1 MMNSSGKASNNF
13 LSLFSMHIYKAG
25 KVITTESGSP
35 SPIAL
40 ILINGDVMSYK
51 RLIDFTSS
59 KFEEKDEER
68 QLLLQN

>member
-1 MMNSSGKASNNF
+1 
-13 LSLFSMHIYKAG
+13 MHIYKAG